1 MNAEDLKPT
10 RLEAAK
16 NIISQFLDKLKTDR
30 VGLVV
35 FA

>member
-16 NIISQFLDKLKTDR
+16 NIINNFLNKLDKNNR
-30 VGLVV
+30 V
-35 FA
+35 